1 MDKAL
6 GIAIASG
13 QSRRRCAAVKGGT
26 SMSRDSWQLRAARC
40 YDDATFGGRPELV
53 VEGELEL
60 EMVEADLAFARGKL
74 LHARFLDS
82 RENLDGVD
90 RDERELPLFER
101 AVELYGKLDDR
112 AKLADALFWVGCCH
126 QVVLDDESAAL
137 DYFHASYDLAA
148 ELGEDLIRSF
158 AVRHLGFAALSTGEL
173 ELADTRF
180 AESLR
185 LRREAGAPAAA
196 VAAAIIPLAV
206 LAEQRGEQ
214 RRTEE
219 LFAEAH
225 RIAEDNG
232 AVGVLGWIDRAR
244 AGA

>member
-1 MDKAL
+1 
-6 GIAIASG
+6 
-13 QSRRRCAAVKGGT
+13 
-26 SMSRDSWQLRAARC
+26 MSRDSWQLRAARC

-53 VEGELEL
+53 VDGEREL

-74 LHARFLDS
+74 LHARFLDG
-82 RENLDGVD
+82 RVE

-101 AVELYGKLDDR
+101 AVELYRKLDDR

-126 QVVLDDESAAL
+126 QVVLDDESTAL

-148 ELGEDLIRSF
+148 EVGADLIRSE
-158 AVRHLGFAALSTGEL
+158 AVRHLGFAAIRAGEL
-173 ELADTRF
+173 DLAETRF

-185 LRREAGAPAAA
+185 LRRDADAPPGV

-206 LAEQRGEQ
+206 VAQQRGDSDGAED
-214 RRTEE
+214 
-219 LFAEAH
+219 LFVQAH

-232 AVGVLGWIDRAR
+232 AVGVLGWIDQAR
-244 AGA
+244 AAT

>member
-1 MDKAL
+1 
-6 GIAIASG
+6 
-13 QSRRRCAAVKGGT
+13 
-26 SMSRDSWQLRAARC
+26 MSRDSWQLRAARC

-53 VEGELEL
+53 VDGELEL

-82 RENLDGVD
+82 RENP
-90 RDERELPLFER
+90 DERELPLFER

-126 QVVLDDESAAL
+126 QVVLADESAAL

-173 ELADTRF
+173 ELAQTRF

-185 LRREAGAPAAA
+185 LRREAGAPPAA
-196 VAAAIIPLAV
+196 VAAAIIPLAA

-214 RRTEE
+214 RLAEE